1 MNGDMNPVPGFELFV
16 PGQVLGKS
24 SWVEVTQD
32 LVSEFGKSTLD
43 ADPMHIDPDWA
54 RDHTPYG
61 GTIAFGFFT
70 VSLLT
75 HLLHDTLGTSAAREP
90 ADQGYF
96 MNYGFDHLRL
106 VSPVPVGSRVR
117 GSFKTLDNRF
127 DEKGRNIV
135 KIASEIEIEGRE
147 RPALVAEWLAIW
159 IPPEAQ

>member
-1 MNGDMNPVPGFELFV
+1 MSDEAGVARGFDRFV
-16 PGQVLGKS
+16 PGEDLGRS
-24 SWVEVTQD
+24 SWIDVTQQF
-32 LVSEFGKSTLD
+32 VSSFGKSTLD

-54 RDHTPYG
+54 REHTPYG

-75 HLLHDTLGTSAAREP
+75 HMLHDTLGTSPAREP

-117 GSFKTLDNRF
+117 GSFRTLDSRF

-135 KIASEIEIEGRE
+135 KIRSEIEVEGQAK
-147 RPALVAEWLAIW
+147 PALVAEWLAIW
-159 IPPEAQ
+159 IPPGAH

>member
-1 MNGDMNPVPGFELFV
+1 MSGKVGPVSGFELFV
-16 PGQVLGKS
+16 PGEVLGKS
-24 SWVEVTQD
+24 KWVEITQE

-54 RDHTPYG
+54 KEHTPYG

-75 HLLHDTLGTSAAREP
+75 HLLHDTLGTSPAREP

-117 GSFKTLDNRF
+117 GAFRTLDNRF

-135 KIASEIEIEGRE
+135 KIACEIEVEGQA